1 MRFFF
6 FLNFK
11 GKMWFNKGW
20 TTSTNMPN
28 KIEDKFTNSKP
39 HNYMGIPYSNLSLSK
54 LVEPTTILSTLKSK
68 RFCSSAIFVGATN
81 LEVVL
86 FFSFLFKFNY
96 KYLKIVLNYYWNS
109 IIYGYNQCTGWLS
122 LATVHNSV
130 SMNINTRSLL
140 TYYQGSKQ
148 KHKLLLLSFF

>member
-1 MRFFF
+1 
-6 FLNFK
+6 
-11 GKMWFNKGW
+11 MWFNKGW

-96 KYLKIVLNYYWNS
+96 KYLKIVLNYYWNN
-109 IIYGYNQCTGWLS
+109 IIYGYNQCTGWPS

-130 SMNINTRSLL
+130 CMNINTRSLL
-140 TYYQGSKQ
+140 TYYQGSKL
-148 KHKLLLLSFF
+148 KHKLLLLSFFNYHRFVGIH